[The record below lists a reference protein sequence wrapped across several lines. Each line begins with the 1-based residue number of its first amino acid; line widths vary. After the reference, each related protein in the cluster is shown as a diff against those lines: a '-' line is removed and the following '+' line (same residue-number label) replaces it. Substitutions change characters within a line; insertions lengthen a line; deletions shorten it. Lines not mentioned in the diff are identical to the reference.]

1 MIRNSTRRVVK
12 KNESVEDPR
21 ELFLSLVDLGSISA
35 EEALLAC
42 VKEMSDAE
50 CKRVLNS
57 ISLPSCTEDCD
68 EEPEEEVAV
77 EVEEPED
84 DVVELDKEDLDDEAE
99 DLDSFED
106 AEEEDVVPESLRQRR
121 LERRVRR
128 LEACLRNR
136 RK

>member
-1 MIRNSTRRVVK
+1 MIKKSIRRAVR

-42 VKEMSDAE
+42 VREMSDAE

-57 ISLPSCTEDCD
+57 ISLPSCTENCD
-68 EEPEEEVAV
+68 EEPEEVD
-77 EVEEPED
+77 VEESED
-84 DVVELDKEDLDDEAE
+84 DVVELDKEDIDDEE
-99 DLDSFED
+99 DLDSLED
-106 AEEEDVVPESLRQRR
+106 EEEEVVPESLRRRR
-121 LERRVRR
+121 LERRLHK
-128 LEACLRNR
+128 LENMLIKC